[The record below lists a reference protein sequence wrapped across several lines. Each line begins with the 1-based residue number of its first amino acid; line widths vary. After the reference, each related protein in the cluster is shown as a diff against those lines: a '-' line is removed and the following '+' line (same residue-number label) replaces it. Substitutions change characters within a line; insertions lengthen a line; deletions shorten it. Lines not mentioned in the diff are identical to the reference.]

1 MRRSHHLAGAESGVI
16 PVPYRVQAATNNS
29 AVVVIV
35 ETANEALAK
44 MAELIELGCS
54 DVVTRDLDGQL
65 VDQARLETEAAP
77 RTP

>member
-1 MRRSHHLAGAESGVI
+1 VI

-44 MAELIELGCS
+44 MAELIELRCS

-65 VDQARLETEAAP
+65 VDQARLEAEAAS
-77 RTP
+77 RTPS